1 MKATDRARYSYP
13 WGIALAKMKARA
25 CTISQITNCTESEA
39 RALYKEA
46 NLGKSS
52 PSGQQPVDISWY
64 TNTPERRYQS
74 ALLLLMYERASKK
87 YPPGLAL
94 AHAYFHF
101 SCITAGEWEYPFGTA
116 FRDNE
121 KDYVLNFARANYLVK
136 IYDDQKDL
144 HGARK
149 SQLHLMRCRLCSTI
163 YLAQSDETD
172 HRCPICTKAKPAT
185 PKIE

>member
-13 WGIALAKMKARA
+13 WGLALARMMARA
-25 CTISQITNCTESEA
+25 CTIAQITGTTEAEA

-46 NLGKSS
+46 HFGRSS
-52 PSGQQPVDISWY
+52 PSGQQPVDIGWY
-64 TNTPERRYQS
+64 TKTPERRYQS
-74 ALLLLMYERASKK
+74 ALLLLLYERSYQK

-101 SCITAGEWEYPFGTA
+101 ASMTAGEWDAPYGTA
-116 FRDNE
+116 FRDSE

-149 SQLHLMRCRLCSTI
+149 SQLQLLRCRLCRSI
-163 YLAQSDETD
+163 YLAKAEETD
-172 HRCPICTKAKPAT
+172 HRCPLCVKAKERLARP
-185 PKIE
+185 